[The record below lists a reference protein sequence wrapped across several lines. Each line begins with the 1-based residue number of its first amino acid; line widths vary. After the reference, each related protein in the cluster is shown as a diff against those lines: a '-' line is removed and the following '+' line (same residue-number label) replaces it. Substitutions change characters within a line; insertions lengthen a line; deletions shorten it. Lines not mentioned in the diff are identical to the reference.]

1 MSGALIVLGGIAYI
15 VLSVF
20 FKFTPRL
27 RVIVALSVGGL
38 LAGKVTTWVS
48 TWLAKGI
55 AAVSGPL
62 AKLIGQKPDAVS
74 VAIPSV
80 VAFVLAVIVIVHLR
94 GKKGGAGGGKSGG
107 AGKGGGGGGKGSL
120 AHAALTC
127 ALLLPIVAGSVGEL
141 IRSVSK

>member
-15 VLSVF
+15 VLSIF

-27 RVIVALSVGGL
+27 RVIIALVVGAL
-38 LAGKVTTWVS
+38 LAGKVTTWIT
-48 TWLAKGI
+48 TWLTKGI
-55 AAVSGPL
+55 DAVSGPL
-62 AKLIGQKPDAVS
+62 AKLIGQKGDAVS

-94 GKKGGAGGGKSGG
+94 GKKGGAGGGKNGG
-107 AGKGGGGGGKGSL
+107 AGKGGGGGKGSM
-120 AHAALTC
+120 AHAALAC
-127 ALLLPIVAGSVGEL
+127 GLLLPVVATSLGEL